1 MINEF
6 FKCIDNND
14 FKTAKEVLR
23 KWNPQNDELVDCQ
36 IHLAKLLAQSTAES
50 PPPKIITFL
59 SLYSSYG

>member
-23 KWNPQNDELVDCQ
+23 KWNPQTDELVDCQ
-36 IHLAKLLAQSTAES
+36 IHLAELLVKKDYQELHKLADAF
-50 PPPKIITFL
+50 FL
-59 SLYSSYG
+59 S